1 MMGLLDKID
10 GYIESSGAA
19 APAADRDSIAPV
31 EIRNAPAA
39 VDLQEENI
47 GTVIWATGY
56 KRHHPWLKIPVLDD
70 GGDIR
75 HEGGVTPEPG
85 LYVLGMRFQRTKGS
99 NLIDGVGRDAE
110 VLSKHI
116 AERIRDKVA

>member
-1 MMGLLDKID
+1 
-10 GYIESSGAA
+10 
-19 APAADRDSIAPV
+19 
-31 EIRNAPAA
+31 
-39 VDLQEENI
+39 
-47 GTVIWATGY
+47 
-56 KRHHPWLKIPVLDD
+56 LKIPVLDD